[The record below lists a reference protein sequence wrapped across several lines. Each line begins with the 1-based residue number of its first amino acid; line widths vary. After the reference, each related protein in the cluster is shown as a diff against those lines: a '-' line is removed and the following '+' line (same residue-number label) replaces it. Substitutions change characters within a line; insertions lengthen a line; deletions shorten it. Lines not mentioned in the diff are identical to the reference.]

1 MGEGREYSIDKLHEV
16 EIGNLVPNYP
26 LASSLLALKLIA
38 TPVAQPKNFM
48 GVDRFQG
55 GVGRLTGSLSGTG
68 WLFRS
73 SELGHGVRLD

>member
-48 GVDRFQG
+48 G
-55 GVGRLTGSLSGTG
+55 LTG
-68 WLFRS
+68 FRGV
-73 SELGHGVRLD
+73 LGG